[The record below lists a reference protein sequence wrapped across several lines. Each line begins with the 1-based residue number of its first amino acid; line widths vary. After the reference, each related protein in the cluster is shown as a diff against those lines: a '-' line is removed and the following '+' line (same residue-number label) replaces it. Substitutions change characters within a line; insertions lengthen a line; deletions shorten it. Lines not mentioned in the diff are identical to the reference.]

1 MATNKWYLVDGGT
14 MQRWTRT
21 LKLLAAIVFGSAAVW
36 AQLPVKEISGRV
48 APNEV
53 RIFLKDTL
61 YRISGTYMIAGTLII
76 EPGTIVEF
84 LPNGRIIDSVGG
96 RIIADGY
103 VSATYVQYPNGDEC
117 DPTVPGQPLRVH
129 RVCGPQLLPG
139 RCPEQHR
146 RGPDH

>member
-1 MATNKWYLVDGGT
+1 

-76 EPGTIVEF
+76 EPGTTVEF

-103 VSATYVQYPNGDEC
+103 VSATYDQYPGRVQP
-117 DPTVPGQPLRVH
+117 DP
-129 RVCGPQLLPG
+129 
-139 RCPEQHR
+139 
-146 RGPDH
+146 